1 MLIYAYISL
10 THYNSYVT
18 FEEAEHE
25 TLNNIMKII
34 LLVNAQIGTLSFFFL
49 LKLKHVLLIKSVF
62 N

>member
-34 LLVNAQIGTLSFFFL
+34 LLVNAQIGTLSFFFTETEACATY
-49 LKLKHVLLIKSVF
+49 
-62 N
+62 